1 MKKQDNGKFAVILN
15 KNKSK
20 MTLKYKI
27 LHFIITKL
35 LFLLLYPYDIT
46 DNKSEKQKTK
56 KVINNWFTIMC
67 NNIENNIY

>member
-1 MKKQDNGKFAVILN
+1 MA
-15 KNKSK
+15 
-20 MTLKYKI
+20 LKYKI

-46 DNKSEKQKTK
+46 DDENEKKQTK

-67 NNIENNIY
+67 NNIESNIY

>member
-1 MKKQDNGKFAVILN
+1 
-15 KNKSK
+15 

-27 LHFIITKL
+27 LHLIITRL

-46 DNKSEKQKTK
+46 DTKEEREKTK

-67 NNIENNIY
+67 NNIEKEIY

>member
-1 MKKQDNGKFAVILN
+1 MA
-15 KNKSK
+15 
-20 MTLKYKI
+20 LKYKI

-46 DNKSEKQKTK
+46 DTESEKQKTK

-67 NNIENNIY
+67 LEIEKEIY